1 MKWRFSVCVHR
12 SFFSRGVVL
21 NYDSSCFHEVRCH
34 VNGSWSNFIIFNM
47 HLCAMQ
53 MHFQIL
59 TILNNARVHCATNQN
74 KLVRSD
80 GYLLVF
86 YAVFWNQFAVFV
98 VRRSLNSF
106 TQVVTT
112 SLLSLLSASVQHR
125 VYPRKFQFQFHSS
138 FTFPHTGKTIEPS
151 KTTNI
156 TKFQCS
162 FL

>member
-1 MKWRFSVCVHR
+1 MVTF
-12 SFFSRGVVL
+12 L
-21 NYDSSCFHEVRCH
+21 CF
-34 VNGSWSNFIIFNM
+34 
-47 HLCAMQ
+47 
-53 MHFQIL
+53 
-59 TILNNARVHCATNQN
+59 T
-74 KLVRSD
+74 LVFEISLQ
-80 GYLLVF
+80 YLL
-86 YAVFWNQFAVFV
+86 FV
-98 VRRSLNSF
+98 RSLNSF

-138 FTFPHTGKTIEPS
+138 FTFPHTGKTIKPS